1 MSASLTEAPTGVGLP
16 AKTGASKARAGY
28 VLLILCLISAL
39 NYYDRFLIGILVEDL
54 KRDLVLS
61 DSQIGLL
68 SGFAFALVYSIASIP
83 VASYA
88 DRGFRVRVL
97 GSAATFW
104 SVMRSEERR
113 VGKEGV
119 STCSSRWSRD
129 N

>member
-68 SGFAFALVYSIASIP
+68 SGFAFALVYSIAS
-83 VASYA
+83 
-88 DRGFRVRVL
+88 
-97 GSAATFW
+97 
-104 SVMRSEERR
+104 RSEEHTSDLQSLMRISYA
-113 VGKEGV
+113 VF
-119 STCSSRWSRD
+119 C
-129 N
+129 

>member
-61 DSQIGLL
+61 DSQLGLL
-68 SGFAFALVYSIASIP
+68 SGFAFALVYSTDSIP
-83 VASYA
+83 DASFPPLC
-88 DRGFRVRVL
+88 FRFLVL
-97 GSAATFW
+97 GSSGPFW
-104 SVMRSEERR
+104 AFMYGRS
-113 VGKEGV
+113 GL
-119 STCSSRWSRD
+119 
-129 N
+129 

>member
-83 VASYA
+83 VA
-88 DRGFRVRVL
+88 
-97 GSAATFW
+97 
-104 SVMRSEERR
+104 RSEEHTSELQSLMRISYAVFCLKNTR
-113 VGKEGV
+113 TENY
-119 STCSSRWSRD
+119 TTEMNILTPDWYT
-129 N
+129 